1 MNDKYSVI
9 LKLVWY
15 NENGHPHFYN
25 YTCKHIIGGLKEL
38 VFNLEFD
45 KEYFSYAIDI
55 RKQHYSSLKMI
66 W

>member
-45 KEYFSYAIDI
+45 KEYFF
-55 RKQHYSSLKMI
+55 LCL
-66 W
+66 